1 MNSSASEANDS
12 KDELGI
18 WRVLMPHVRKNHSAS
33 VCAAVLLTIVNGW
46 SQNQGGAPNEPSTS
60 PAPAQV
66 SAQASVL
73 KQSITIVGANDNNDA
88 LSVVAPAGAPLSLVL
103 LVKEPPAGHSSG
115 ELGTMPFASQGEQS
129 PAIARAKLRTS
140 GSQESGEWVEVPL
153 DKPGKIAFSLEFDR
167 LRSGKTYK
175 GQIFLTSGNLVHHW
189 DVTVTTGG
197 RGILAVDPLGT
208 LKFITCLLSS
218 QIGSFSFTL
227 FDKSEGGPYSHVH
240 VRFEPSATANSKALT
255 SNFTFDTFSFWENK
269 TRIDLEQ
276 AQSGGEA
283 AGGGVTLTSART
295 FTAQIGPL
303 SPGEYSGVLHFS
315 ADGVADD
322 AADGKL
328 SLLIQVRH
336 PWGYPVFVL
345 LLGSVIGW
353 FSSKY
358 VVGKRKARDMSRQ
371 VEDLRKRADYLARPS
386 TPRGGWEFP
395 SEAISLG
402 FARIGVDL
410 NRVKKLTASPLQVLV
425 HEGEIEQLRQATE
438 QRLEAFKSLHAVRL
452 RVQRIADGRP
462 AAQQGIGRL
471 LRSATDLLDG
481 PAYGTQE
488 QASMATL
495 LTGLESWA
503 NADTFAATYKKA
515 VLDRRRDN
523 ICPQKQEIDAVPPG
537 PLSTQLQALFK
548 LLPDEAAI
556 GNQTAINEL
565 TDSDRRIA
573 RIALLWRE
581 HRQEWIS
588 KLVDAYAADNAI
600 GDLFDTVDALVWEV
614 IKKEKSQLKL
624 ERDSVG
630 QNNPRTYEVLEI
642 YLACHIKGLDTRRLQ
657 YHPLHVAWSI
667 HPPKGTART
676 TATDDLTLV
685 QYFPSK
691 GKAIIS
697 AKLSWKG
704 EEIPV
709 EPYMRF
715 KVVENPDYKFAIFTD
730 VWTELA
736 VIGVAALFAIVT
748 AMGTQYDSTFGSL
761 AQYIGLFIWA
771 AGAGTGGNLFNQL
784 GTTSAPG
791 GAAAT
796 LR

>member
-1 MNSSASEANDS
+1 
-12 KDELGI
+12 
-18 WRVLMPHVRKNHSAS
+18 MPHVRKNHLAS

-46 SQNQGGAPNEPSTS
+46 SQNQGGAPNQPSTS

-153 DKPGKIAFSLEFDR
+153 DKLGKIAFSLEFDR

-175 GQIFLTSGNLVHHW
+175 GQIFLTSGNLVYHW

-197 RGILAVDPLGT
+197 RGILAVDPVGT

-240 VRFEPSATANSKALT
+240 VRFEPSASANSKALT

-336 PWGYPVFVL
+336 PWGYPVFVI

-438 QRLEAFKSLHAVRL
+438 QRLKAF
-452 RVQRIADGRP
+452 
-462 AAQQGIGRL
+462 
-471 LRSATDLLDG
+471 
-481 PAYGTQE
+481 
-488 QASMATL
+488 
-495 LTGLESWA
+495 ES
-503 NADTFAATYKKA
+503 
-515 VLDRRRDN
+515 
-523 ICPQKQEIDAVPPG
+523 E
-537 PLSTQLQALFK
+537 
-548 LLPDEAAI
+548 
-556 GNQTAINEL
+556 
-565 TDSDRRIA
+565 
-573 RIALLWRE
+573 
-581 HRQEWIS
+581 
-588 KLVDAYAADNAI
+588 
-600 GDLFDTVDALVWEV
+600 
-614 IKKEKSQLKL
+614 
-624 ERDSVG
+624 
-630 QNNPRTYEVLEI
+630 
-642 YLACHIKGLDTRRLQ
+642 
-657 YHPLHVAWSI
+657 
-667 HPPKGTART
+667 
-676 TATDDLTLV
+676 
-685 QYFPSK
+685 
-691 GKAIIS
+691 
-697 AKLSWKG
+697 
-704 EEIPV
+704 
-709 EPYMRF
+709 
-715 KVVENPDYKFAIFTD
+715 
-730 VWTELA
+730 
-736 VIGVAALFAIVT
+736 
-748 AMGTQYDSTFGSL
+748 
-761 AQYIGLFIWA
+761 
-771 AGAGTGGNLFNQL
+771 
-784 GTTSAPG
+784 
-791 GAAAT
+791 
-796 LR
+796 